1 MERPLRSRISTLLR
15 TNVVNASAVHR
26 GYSGAGRFVVALADG
41 SSCFVK
47 VGWTGPTRDML
58 RAEARFYQT
67 FQSDF
72 TPLLLA
78 FEDDEDQP
86 VLVLEDLS
94 NADWPPPWAAEEIER
109 TLATLKRVARS
120 TPPKHLPSLEEHRAG
135 LSGWEQ
141 VEQQPALFLD
151 LGLVTPGWLEQA
163 LPALKEASS
172 RAVLDGS
179 ALLHFDVRSDNLAF
193 LSDRTVLVDWSS
205 AVIGNPLLDVVA
217 WLPSLYLEGGP
228 APENFVGAEA
238 VELVALVA
246 GYWASQAGQPTIEHA
261 PQVRLVQRAHL
272 EVALP
277 WAARLLD
284 LPQPDITFT
293 TNDP

>member
-1 MERPLRSRISTLLR
+1 M
-15 TNVVNASAVHR
+15 
-26 GYSGAGRFVVALADG
+26 ALADG
-41 SSCFVK
+41 SSRFVK

-58 RAEARFYQT
+58 RAEARFYQA

-78 FEDDEDQP
+78 FDDDADQP

-94 NADWPPPWAAEEIER
+94 NAFWPPPWAAEDIER
-109 TLATLKRVARS
+109 TLTTLKRVARS
-120 TPPKHLPSLEEHRAG
+120 TPPKHLPALEEHRAD

-141 VEQQPALFLD
+141 VERQPALFLD
-151 LGLVTPGWLEQA
+151 LGLVTPRWLEQA

-172 RAVLDGS
+172 RAVLEGT
-179 ALLHFDVRSDNLAF
+179 ALLHCDVRSDNVAF

-228 APENFVGAEA
+228 APENFLGQEA
-238 VELVALVA
+238 VELAALVA

-284 LPQPDITFT
+284 LPQPDITLR